1 MRSRLLLCAALA
13 CAVSCVKRVAPSAG
27 EDRTTTSGV
36 RQSFGGGG
44 EVPSGS
50 EVTWDFGD
58 GTPPAK
64 GSSVEHAF
72 PHAGAFTVTETIR
85 DKDGEQR
92 TSQAHVTVLRRSVP
106 MALPADVRSALVVQ
120 SPWAKLS
127 LHRAVAERLSL
138 GNFFD
143 EVARTLS
150 DALGFDALNPKALDA
165 NGFDPDEGTA
175 LYTVPQDPEAL
186 VMAVG
191 TSDDVKALAAVRR
204 MLQRGGGR
212 VSGGPYQLTEAK
224 LADGTSALLGVG
236 AGGEKVGVIQR
247 YGYLYIRTAGLTDPL
262 VALASAAA
270 LPPDKGLAVEQSW
283 LTALRHVGQGDAV
296 FYSRGAPPGAD
307 GEGRARLAGELG
319 SLTFSVSDRPDLLQ
333 VKLFSEL
340 KNLKPPELAE
350 ALKPAKAPPDL
361 AARLPPGAAGYLK
374 LSASPTALWKQ
385 LVRAAGADA
394 SRARD
399 RVQEST
405 GLDVEKDLLPSFT
418 GNVGVALYLDA
429 SSLIE
434 ALMGEQVASFDRSSF
449 LAVAELAQGNSLQAA
464 LDRATKGR
472 AASDRLV
479 LKGGGIFWR
488 LGDAAQAAIKDGFF
502 FLSLGGPPLA
512 AKEAPAATSK
522 RRPKPPPPQEP
533 TPAQLGAL
541 GPVLLA
547 APGDGSLSESLKR
560 AGLRGFDVPSQQD
573 AWLDI
578 GGIVLSIQ
586 RAAEGQGGMAQVAA
600 GLLSERAAG
609 LRDAQAELRPG
620 ADGAEADLWIRF
632 PAGSEEA
639 STPPSA
645 PNDKPVAPPA
655 GK

>member
-1 MRSRLLLCAALA
+1 
-13 CAVSCVKRVAPSAG
+13 
-27 EDRTTTSGV
+27 
-36 RQSFGGGG
+36 
-44 EVPSGS
+44 
-50 EVTWDFGD
+50 VTWDFGD
-58 GTPPAK
+58 GTPSVK
-64 GSSVEHAF
+64 GTRVEHAF

-85 DKDGEQR
+85 DKDGQQR
-92 TSQAHVTVLRRSVP
+92 IAQAHVTVLRRTVP
-106 MALPADVRSALVVQ
+106 MALPADVRSALVVP
-120 SPWAKLS
+120 SPWARLS

-138 GNFFD
+138 GNLFD

-150 DALGFDALNPKALDA
+150 DALGFDALNPREADA
-165 NGFDPDEGTA
+165 NGFDPDEGVA

-186 VMAVG
+186 VLAVG
-191 TSDDVKALAAVRR
+191 TSDDAKAVAAVRR
-204 MLQRGGGR
+204 MLQRGAGR

-224 LADGTSALLGVG
+224 LADGTPAVVGVG
-236 AGGEKVGVIQR
+236 AAGDKVGVIQR
-247 YGYLYIRTAGLTDPL
+247 YGYLYVRTSGMTDPL

-307 GEGRARLAGELG
+307 GEGRARLASELG

-361 AARLPPGAAGYLK
+361 AARLPPGPAAYLK

-385 LVRAAGADA
+385 LVRASGADA
-394 SRARD
+394 NRARD

-429 SSLIE
+429 SSLVE

-449 LAVAELAQGNSLQAA
+449 LAVAELAQGNALQAA
-464 LDRATKGR
+464 LDRAIKAR
-472 AASDRLV
+472 PASDRLV
-479 LKGGGIFWR
+479 LKGGVIFWR

-512 AKEAPAATSK
+512 AQEPPAKTSK
-522 RRPKPPPPQEP
+522 RRPKPPPPEP
-533 TPAQLGAL
+533 TAAQLGAL

-547 APGDGSLSESLKR
+547 APGAGNLSGSLQR

-578 GGIVLSIQ
+578 AGIVRSIQ

-632 PAGSEEA
+632 PAAPPDAA
-639 STPPSA
+639 SSA
-645 PNDKPVAPPA
+645 PNDTPIAPPA